1 MSENSISRRS
11 LMRGG
16 IVVGAAGTVAA
27 ATGVGISMAETP
39 GTTAKAPA
47 IIDAAAWN
55 ARKPSSQSE
64 KLNSQP
70 HYIVVHHMAS
80 TNDVAEDEAAAKDIA
95 YRVQGW
101 HMDGNGWNDSGQQF
115 SVSRGGHIMEG
126 RQGSLDAIKDGGY
139 FMRGI
144 HAGKP
149 ANSESIGIENEGTF
163 SEVEPPETL
172 IGGLT
177 ELVCYIATQYNIP
190 ASQVYGHRDFMNT
203 DCPGTQLYMR
213 IQELRTAINVAHGN
227 EEGPVWAGSRV
238 GTRGERVKSVQY
250 LLNQHK
256 VTTEV
261 DGSFGDLTDGNVKKF
276 QGNKGLVQD
285 GIVGPKTWAKLNVE
299 LKQGDKNDAVKG
311 VQSQLSTNHGIPTT
325 VDGDFGPTTKKNV
338 AAFQEARGLKATG
351 AVNAA
356 TWQLL
361 VA

>member
-27 ATGVGISMAETP
+27 ATGVGISMAESP
-39 GTTAKAPA
+39 GTAAKAPE
-47 IIDAAAWN
+47 IIDAAAWK
-55 ARKPSSQSE
+55 ARKPSSASE

-80 TNDVAEDEAAAKDIA
+80 TNNVAEDKAAAKDIA

-115 SVSRGGHIMEG
+115 SVSRGGYIMEG
-126 RQGSLDAIKDGGY
+126 RQGSLDAITDGSY

-149 ANSESIGIENEGTF
+149 ANSESIGIENEGTY
-163 SEVEPPETL
+163 SDVEPPETL
-172 IGGLT
+172 MGGLT
-177 ELVCYIATQYNIP
+177 ELVCYIAKQYNIP

-203 DCPGTQLYMR
+203 DCPGSQLYMK

-227 EEGPVWAGSRV
+227 DEGPVWAGSRV

-250 LLNQHK
+250 LLSHHK
-256 VTTEV
+256 ISTEA
-261 DGSFGDLTDGNVKKF
+261 DGSFGDITDSNVKKF
-276 QGNKGLVQD
+276 QGSQGLVKD
-285 GIVGPKTWAKLNVE
+285 GIVGPKTWGKLNVAVKE
-299 LKQGDKNDAVKG
+299 GDKSDAVKG
-311 VQSQLSTNHGIPTT
+311 VQSQLTTNHEIPTT

-338 AAFQEARGLKATG
+338 TAFQKARGLDATG
-351 AVNAA
+351 KVDAA

-361 VA
+361 TA